1 MAIKEYCLE
10 MRGMPRR
17 DLEDYFLSIGKK
29 QIKSE
34 TYKGPNW
41 EVHLSNES
49 LFTLGSIKIPAT
61 KVTFRVDERDWPKIL
76 KAFRMSFLSA
86 GG

>member
-1 MAIKEYCLE
+1 MATKEYCLE

-17 DLEDYFLSIGKK
+17 DLQDYFLSIGKK

-41 EVHLSNES
+41 EVDLSDEW
-49 LFTLGSIKIPAT
+49 LCTLGSIQIPAT
-61 KVTFRVDERDWPKIL
+61 KVTFRTDERDWPKIIT
-76 KAFRMSFLSA
+76 AFRLRFLSA